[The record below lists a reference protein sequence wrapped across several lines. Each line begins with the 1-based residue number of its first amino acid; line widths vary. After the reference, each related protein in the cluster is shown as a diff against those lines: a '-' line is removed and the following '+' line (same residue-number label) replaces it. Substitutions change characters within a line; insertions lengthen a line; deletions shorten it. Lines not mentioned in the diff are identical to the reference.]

1 MKRFWRIMLLAAA
14 AVALLCV
21 TAYAENANVLVKT
34 TSSKLSNI
42 IYYSAYSEA
51 NNTSTVSE
59 TYTDT
64 VAFGMTY
71 TDSASS
77 EGTMAILLM
86 STAST
91 PTEVTAE
98 NIQYINLV
106 TFDANHQLKPV
117 LYPTA
122 VGMSYIYISYTGTG
136 GLTKIAEVKT
146 DKLYGDANHDGN
158 VNLLDLARLAR
169 YLVHADGVTIDS
181 ASTDVNLD
189 GSVNLF
195 DQVRIAK
202 YLVHIDGVVL
212 GQK

>member
-1 MKRFWRIMLLAAA
+1 MLLAAA

-91 PTEVTAE
+91 PAEVTAE

-122 VGMSYIYISYTGTG
+122 VGMSYIYISYTGTD
-136 GLTKIAEVKT
+136 GLTKIAEVST
-146 DKLYGDANHDGN
+146 SVLLGDANHDGSVNIKDAIHALRCSVGLDTIKDFKSGN
-158 VNLLDLARLAR
+158 V
-169 YLVHADGVTIDS
+169 V
-181 ASTDVNLD
+181 STDTQINIKDAIKILRYSL
-189 GSVNLF
+189 GLITTF
-195 DQVRIAK
+195 D
-202 YLVHIDGVVL
+202 
-212 GQK
+212 